1 MLVAGV
7 AGLGGCI
14 SPAPGTKN
22 PVSKA
27 LPPEMTAK
35 ETSGPVKTAGGM
47 RSVSDSKRDAAV
59 YQAQALGVNKVTS
72 GSMNDP
78 NLKLT
83 NGFSRVTGSGAGMP
97 PGGPTDNYPP
107 EVYGPMQRGIS
118 TAFGHGGIL
127 PAPPMG
133 PYGAVA
139 LVPGAAGGPGMGG
152 MGGMYANGRTSIN
165 FVSPA
170 GMTIGFQDARGFSD
184 VLMTGTNYN
193 FLQGNIYRLRISKI
207 PNRPGRPYY
216 PTLEVYPAAKE
227 TIAFLSHSSVPI
239 GFSDEDM
246 EQVKNGNL
254 LVKVIYL
261 PSAQFQDVAAAEEI
275 VSTKLEPGADPVAEA
290 SRRGTILAVIRLGNI
305 DLENPNTPAMDAGP
319 GSAPSPKMMPGPGL
333 LVPPSPMP
341 PKISGIESGKG
352 EMISMPTK
360 GTPSDLPLIVLP
372 TKK

>member
-1 MLVAGV
+1 MLGAGV

-14 SPAPGTKN
+14 SPAPGTKI

-35 ETSGPVKTAGGM
+35 DSTGPVKTAGGM
-47 RSVSDSKRDAAV
+47 RSASDPKRDAAV

-72 GSMNDP
+72 GPMVDP
-78 NLKLT
+78 NLKQT

-97 PGGPTDNYPP
+97 TGGPSENYPP

-118 TAFGHGGIL
+118 TAFGHGGIM
-127 PAPPMG
+127 PAPQMG

-152 MGGMYANGRTSIN
+152 MGGMYANGRTSVN
-165 FVSPA
+165 FVSPT

-216 PTLEVYPAAKE
+216 PTLEVYPPARE
-227 TIAFLSHSSVPI
+227 TITFLSHSSVPI
-239 GFSDEDM
+239 GFSDEDL
-246 EQVKNGNL
+246 EQVKSGNMV
-254 LVKVIYL
+254 VKVIYL
-261 PSAQFQDVAAAEEI
+261 PSSQFQDVAAAEEL
-275 VSTKLEPGADPVAEA
+275 VSTKLEAGADPVAEA
-290 SRRGTILAVIRLGNI
+290 NRRGTILAVIRLGNI
-305 DLENPNTPAMDAGP
+305 DLENPNTPAMDAVP
-319 GSAPSPKMMPGPGL
+319 GGAPGPKMMPGPGL
-333 LVPPSPMP
+333 MVPPNPMP

-352 EMISMPTK
+352 EMTSTPSK
-360 GTPSDLPLIVLP
+360 SVPSDLPPIVLP